1 MGLRCERSLAMPEML
16 VGRDVGR
23 VVGYV
28 RGTRPGYF
36 ELVNDKQYRKKGRK
50 KEAVKVDLFVYV
62 QVMQ

>member
-36 ELVNDKQYRKKGRK
+36 DLVKRQTVQKKGP
-50 KEAVKVDLFVYV
+50 
-62 QVMQ
+62 